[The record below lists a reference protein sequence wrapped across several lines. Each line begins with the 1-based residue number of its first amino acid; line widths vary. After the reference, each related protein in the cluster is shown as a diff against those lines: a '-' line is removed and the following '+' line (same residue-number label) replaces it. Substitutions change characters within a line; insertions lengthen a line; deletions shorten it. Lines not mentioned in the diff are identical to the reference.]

1 MPRREDRSDVGVG
14 TALIDSL
21 PWFLATS
28 GKNAV
33 SPSAMDSGSLVR
45 ELVRTGDE
53 DLFQVLVE
61 RFRDRVFRLVVSMLG
76 PGNEAEAEDVTQ
88 EVFVLVYRK
97 LETFRHDSE
106 FSTWLFRLARN
117 RAVDRLRTARMRH
130 VHVGEEKLRTV
141 QSGCSPPNPEE
152 AAVAGERRAAI
163 LQQVSELP
171 AAQRTVVYLY
181 YWMGSGVAEIGE
193 LLDMN
198 VQTVKSHLH
207 RARRRLAE
215 ELENVGWRHA

>member
-1 MPRREDRSDVGVG
+1 MDVG
-14 TALIDSL
+14 TALIDGF
-21 PWFLATS
+21 PW
-28 GKNAV
+28 AV
-33 SPSAMDSGSLVR
+33 VFTGRRSDSPAAMDNAALVR
-45 ELVRTGDE
+45 ELVRTGDD

-106 FSTWLFRLARN
+106 FSTWLFRMARN
-117 RAVDRLRTARMRH
+117 STIDRLRTARMRH
-130 VHVGEEKLRTV
+130 VHVGDEKLQLLPSQIKDRD
-141 QSGCSPPNPEE
+141 PEE
-152 AAVAGERRAAI
+152 VAAAGERRTAV
-163 LQQVSELP
+163 LEQVNKLP
-171 AAQRTVVYLY
+171 ALQRTVVYLY
-181 YWMGSGVAEIGE
+181 YWMGSSVTDIAE

-207 RARRRLAE
+207 RARHRLAKG
-215 ELENVGWRHA
+215 LDAAGWRHA

>member
-1 MPRREDRSDVGVG
+1 MGVG
-14 TALIDSL
+14 TALIDRL
-21 PWFLATS
+21 PWFLATT
-28 GKNAV
+28 GKNVA
-33 SPSAMDSGSLVR
+33 SPSAMDSASLVR

-53 DLFQVLVE
+53 DLFRVLVE

-97 LETFRHDSE
+97 LGTFRHDSE

-130 VHVGEEKLRTV
+130 VHVGEEKLRTA
-141 QSGCSPPNPEE
+141 QSECGSRNPEE
-152 AAVAGERRAAI
+152 AAVAGEQRVAI

-171 AAQRTVVYLY
+171 AAQRTAVYLY